1 MKRLTTTQLE
11 MSTHSR
17 RGQLANRVR
26 SRISPEERGQP
37 CPRVSQDFD
46 RLPRGHGCPRS
57 FLNSPWGGGE
67 SFRQRFNLEYGCALI
82 SPCVCTFSPICTWNL
97 DQPKFLRPMQML
109 LCWQVTF

>member
-46 RLPRGHGCPRS
+46 RSLRGHGCPRS
-57 FLNSPWGGGE
+57 FLNAPCFGPKRGLLRAQSSRASVP
-67 SFRQRFNLEYGCALI
+67 SSAVALLPKVDAHKLQRSLTDL
-82 SPCVCTFSPICTWNL
+82 
-97 DQPKFLRPMQML
+97 
-109 LCWQVTF
+109 